1 MVEQILLGSQQRNE
15 EHRRV
20 CLTCPLDQIDL
31 TNILKEEIAMLQSNI
46 NIPDNGDIQT
56 QYKEKE
62 IVLNINTQIKGSIR

>member
-1 MVEQILLGSQQRNE
+1 MVEQILLGSQQWNE
-15 EHRRV
+15 EYRRV
-20 CLTCPLDQIDL
+20 CLTCPLNKIDL

-62 IVLNINTQIKGSIR
+62 IVLNINTKIKGSIR

>member
-1 MVEQILLGSQQRNE
+1 MVEQILRGSQQRNE

-20 CLTCPLDQIDL
+20 CLTCPLDQIDR
-31 TNILKEEIAMLQSNI
+31 TNILKEEITLLQSNI

-62 IVLNINTQIKGSIR
+62 IVRNINTQIKGSIR